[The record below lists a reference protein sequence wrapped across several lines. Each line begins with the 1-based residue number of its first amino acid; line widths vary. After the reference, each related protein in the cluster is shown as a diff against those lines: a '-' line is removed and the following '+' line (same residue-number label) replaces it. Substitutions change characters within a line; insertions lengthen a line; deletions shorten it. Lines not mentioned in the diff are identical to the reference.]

1 MKKVALWCVILL
13 FLLGR
18 LLLPVTAA
26 ESASAGE
33 NDADIDA
40 EAAMIEEAFS
50 DLVAAIPPEVA
61 ELLPSGFFSKDMTE
75 VGAAVEEASAVG
87 AVMETVGRLTGLA
100 IGENLV
106 LLASICGILLLSA
119 CFRALKEGMQVS
131 GDTARAL
138 SLCATLAL
146 CLVIVSLQRT
156 RFFEISSFFKGMK
169 SVSAAMLPIMGT
181 LYAMGGN
188 VSAAVANHGVMSVFL
203 SLLENVIAVTVMPVA
218 GICLCLG
225 LLDALTGK
233 GHLRSLAA
241 LIKRTYTWTFS
252 LLMLLLC
259 GVLGIQTTLAKGSDG
274 LAMRTVRFAAG
285 SFLPVVGGSV
295 SEALRTVAGSV
306 AYLRSV
312 VGAAVVLLLLL
323 SFLPIF
329 ISVLLNR
336 IVFLLGGAMAK
347 LMGCEGEE
355 KLLSELSSVYGY
367 FLAVIASLF
376 VTVTFSVTLF
386 AHCATAGGGL

>member
-1 MKKVALWCVILL
+1 MKKVAIWCVISLIL
-13 FLLGR
+13 AGA
-18 LLLPVTAA
+18 LLLPVAAA
-26 ESASAGE
+26 EAPHTAVEGV
-33 NDADIDA
+33 DIEA
-40 EAAMIEEAFS
+40 EAAVIGQSFS
-50 DLVAAIPPEVA
+50 ELAAAIPPEIA

-75 VGAAVEEASAVG
+75 VGAAVEEASAAR
-87 AVMETVGRLTGLA
+87 AVLRTVGRLTGLA
-100 IGENLV
+100 IGENLA

-119 CFRALKEGMQVS
+119 SFRALKDGMHIS
-131 GDTARAL
+131 GDTGRAL
-138 SLCATLAL
+138 SFCATLVL

-156 RFFEISSFFKGMK
+156 RFFEISDFFGYMK
-169 SVSAAMLPIMGT
+169 TLSAAMLPVMGT

-188 VSAAVANHGVMSVFL
+188 LSAAVANHGMMSAFL
-203 SLLENVIAVTVMPVA
+203 ALLENVIAVTVMPVA

-233 GHLRSLAA
+233 GHLRSLGA

-259 GVLGIQTTLAKGSDG
+259 GVLGIQSTLAKGSDG

-312 VGAAVVLLLLL
+312 VGAAAVLLLLL

-329 ISVLLNR
+329 LSVLLNR

-386 AHCATAGGGL
+386 AHCATAGGAL